1 MKNIFCP
8 FTKHEC
14 MECCGMYS
22 MDFEAC
28 SLLLIGKSMK
38 EISFTADNV
47 NTDCAIRVCEINS
60 DPEEKTHGD

>member
-1 MKNIFCP
+1 
-8 FTKHEC
+8 
-14 MECCGMYS
+14 MYS